1 MRAAT
6 NPGWKAMDQADLCG
20 LWTKHCAEGYL
31 KRNDSIGMNITRD
44 WSHPRHP
51 LKRIFKKGVVPDE
64 KDWDKWFPDVKP
76 GAFGT
81 CAVVAVG
88 DVLLT
93 AKRGRFLLCHTPG
106 GESHRTSTLCFTT
119 QSQSTDG
126 A

>member
-1 MRAAT
+1 
-6 NPGWKAMDQADLCG
+6 MDQADLCG

-31 KRNDSIGMNITRD
+31 KRNDSIGMNITRE
-44 WSHPRHP
+44 WEHPRHP

-64 KDWDKWFPDVKP
+64 KEWDKWFPDVKP

-93 AKRGRFLLCHTPG
+93 AKRGRFFYAIQPAIKP
-106 GESHRTSTLCFTT
+106 S
-119 QSQSTDG
+119 
-126 A
+126 